1 MTARRDGRMDEK
13 REITAEHPDGEREVR
28 EFEGAAVGGRRIGA
42 GSGRKCLRS
51 QRPES
56 TPKPNEEQNKRGI
69 ATGNS
74 GGSSSQGLKN

>member
-28 EFEGAAVGGRRIGA
+28 EFEGAAADRS
-42 GSGRKCLRS
+42 SGRKFLRS
-51 QRPES
+51 QRAEC
-56 TPKPNEEQNKRGI
+56 TPKLKEEQNKRGI

-74 GGSSSQGLKN
+74 GGSSSQGPKN

>member
-42 GSGRKCLRS
+42 
-51 QRPES
+51 
-56 TPKPNEEQNKRGI
+56 
-69 ATGNS
+69 AA
-74 GGSSSQGLKN
+74 GSSCDRREQSAHRS